1 MPFEAEQHAVPLE
14 RLCCFLGICTSEYWT
29 SRERSYKMHPEA
41 KKSLL
46 DFITTHH
53 ICALATGAGDFVRCT
68 PIEYNWVDQAF
79 WLFSEGGLKFRALKD
94 NKNVCLAIYDE
105 VKGLGFGQLHSVQIS
120 GTAEIIMPFSEDYMK
135 LLAYKHIP
143 EAAIRKMQ
151 PPIHLIRIFPA
162 EADYLNSDFKK
173 DGYDSRQHILF

>member
-1 MPFEAEQHAVPLE
+1 MNYDEA
-14 RLCCFLGICTSEYWT
+14 SEYWT
-29 SRERSYKMHPEA
+29 SREQNDKKHPEA
-41 KKSLL
+41 EKSLL
-46 DFITTHH
+46 NFITAHH
-53 ICALATGAGDFVRCT
+53 ICALATGSGDFVRCT

-105 VKGLGFGQLHSVQIS
+105 VKGSGFGQLHSVQIS
-120 GTAEIIMPFSEDYMK
+120 GTAEIIKPFSDDYMK

-151 PPIHLIRIFPA
+151 TQIHLIRIVPA

>member
-1 MPFEAEQHAVPLE
+1 MNYDEA
-14 RLCCFLGICTSEYWT
+14 SEYWT
-29 SRERSYKMHPEA
+29 LREHNGKKHPEA

-53 ICALATGAGDFVRCT
+53 ICALAAGAGDFIRCT
-68 PIEYNWVDQAF
+68 PIEYNWVNQAF

-94 NKNVCLAIYDE
+94 NKNVCIAIYDD
-105 VKGLGFGQLHSVQIS
+105 VKGSGFGQLHSVQIS
-120 GTAEIIMPFSEDYMK
+120 GTAEIIKPFSEDYMK
-135 LLAYKHIP
+135 LLEYKHIP

-151 PPIHLIRIFPA
+151 TPIHLIRIVPA

>member
-1 MPFEAEQHAVPLE
+1 MNYDEA
-14 RLCCFLGICTSEYWT
+14 SEYWT
-29 SRERSYKMHPEA
+29 SRERSYKRHPEA

>member
-1 MPFEAEQHAVPLE
+1 MNYDEA
-14 RLCCFLGICTSEYWT
+14 SEYWT
-29 SRERSYKMHPEA
+29 SREQNDKKHPEA
-41 KKSLL
+41 EKSLL
-46 DFITTHH
+46 NFITAHH
-53 ICALATGAGDFVRCT
+53 ICALATGSGDFVRCT

-105 VKGLGFGQLHSVQIS
+105 VKGSGFGQLHSVQIS
-120 GTAEIIMPFSEDYMK
+120 GTAEIIKPFSDDYIK
-135 LLAYKHIP
+135 LLEYKHIP
-143 EAAIRKMQ
+143 EAAILKMQ
-151 PPIHLIRIFPA
+151 TPIHLIRIVPA

>member
-1 MPFEAEQHAVPLE
+1 MNYDEA
-14 RLCCFLGICTSEYWT
+14 SEYWT
-29 SRERSYKMHPEA
+29 SREQNDKKHPEA
-41 KKSLL
+41 EKSLL
-46 DFITTHH
+46 NFITAHH
-53 ICALATGAGDFVRCT
+53 ICALATGSGDFVRCT

-105 VKGLGFGQLHSVQIS
+105 VKGSGFGQLHSVQIS
-120 GTAEIIMPFSEDYMK
+120 GTAEIIKPFSDDYMK
-135 LLAYKHIP
+135 LLEYKHIP

-151 PPIHLIRIFPA
+151 TPIHLIRIVPA

>member
-1 MPFEAEQHAVPLE
+1 MNYDEA
-14 RLCCFLGICTSEYWT
+14 SEYWT
-29 SRERSYKMHPEA
+29 SREQNDKKHPEA
-41 KKSLL
+41 EKSLL
-46 DFITTHH
+46 NFITAHH
-53 ICALATGAGDFVRCT
+53 ICALATGSGDFVRCT

-105 VKGLGFGQLHSVQIS
+105 VKGSGFGQLHSVQIS
-120 GTAEIIMPFSEDYMK
+120 GTAEIIKPFSDDYMK
-135 LLAYKHIP
+135 LLEYKHIP

-151 PPIHLIRIFPA
+151 TQIHLIRIVPA

>member
-1 MPFEAEQHAVPLE
+1 MNYDEA
-14 RLCCFLGICTSEYWT
+14 SEYWT
-29 SRERSYKMHPEA
+29 SREQNDKKHPEA
-41 KKSLL
+41 KKNILN
-46 DFITTHH
+46 FITAHH
-53 ICALATGAGDFVRCT
+53 ICALATGSEDFVRCT

-105 VKGLGFGQLHSVQIS
+105 VKGSGFGQLHSVQIS
-120 GTAEIIMPFSEDYMK
+120 GTAEIIKPFSDDYIK
-135 LLAYKHIP
+135 LLEYKHIP
-143 EAAIRKMQ
+143 EAAILKMQ
-151 PPIHLIRIFPA
+151 TPIHLIRIVPA